1 MTATSTPLGA
11 DFPKQ
16 VVELLLNA
24 IDEGTKQAARM
35 LWDILT
41 TFLSEHWLAVLLV
54 LFVLFIVVT
63 LKAMMGRW
71 GSLGSFLYNF
81 FYFGILLIIGLI
93 WGSRSLCRRL
103 LQRLLCRHSVP
114 DLLCAFGHDL
124 GQDGSTEVLGCQNR
138 RSHKTLPISF
148 L

>member
-1 MTATSTPLGA
+1 MNSTSTPLGQ

-24 IDEGTKQAARM
+24 INEGTKQAARM
-35 LWDILT
+35 LWNILT

-54 LFVLFIVVT
+54 LFVVFIAVT
-63 LKAMMGRW
+63 FKAMMGRW

-93 WGSRSLCRRL
+93 WGPEVFVDDYFNAACAVILYPICYVISGMILDKMGVRR
-103 LQRLLCRHSVP
+103 
-114 DLLCAFGHDL
+114 F
-124 GQDGSTEVLGCQNR
+124 
-138 RSHKTLPISF
+138 
-148 L
+148 

>member
-1 MTATSTPLGA
+1 MNSTSTPLGA

-35 LWDILT
+35 LWNILT
-41 TFLSEHWLAVLLV
+41 IFLSEHWLAVLLV
-54 LFVLFIVVT
+54 LFVVFIAVT

-81 FYFGILLIIGLI
+81 LYFGILLIIGLI
-93 WGSRSLCRRL
+93 WG
-103 LQRLLCRHSVP
+103 P
-114 DLLCAFGHDL
+114 
-124 GQDGSTEVLGCQNR
+124 EVFVDDYFNATCVVILYPVCYLVTGIII
-138 RSHKTLPISF
+138 KKITL
-148 L
+148 

>member
-1 MTATSTPLGA
+1 MNATSTPLGA

-35 LWDILT
+35 LWNILT

-54 LFVLFIVVT
+54 LFVVFVAVT

-81 FYFGILLIIGLI
+81 FYFGTLLVIGLI
-93 WGSRSLCRRL
+93 WGPEVFVDDYFNAACAVILYPICYVLSGMILDKMGVRR
-103 LQRLLCRHSVP
+103 
-114 DLLCAFGHDL
+114 F
-124 GQDGSTEVLGCQNR
+124 
-138 RSHKTLPISF
+138 
-148 L
+148 